1 MKVICFLFKILAY
14 LWGFAAET
22 DLCNVIC
29 RNTHCLH
36 QAGHSRRRGRAMVT
50 SQLKGRPGLDVCE
63 SSTPSIT
70 QPGSVKPV
78 LKLKLV
84 RSGRMHLQ
92 NQGGHDAPALH
103 QTGGGGSGPQ
113 SGPSAWFS
121 HDHKYGTSPRS
132 SCYSV
137 MLHFFS
143 LRSVWNVNTFLSENE
158 WQ

>member
-1 MKVICFLFKILAY
+1 MKVICFLFKTLAY

-36 QAGHSRRRGRAMVT
+36 QAGHSRGRGRALVT

-70 QPGSVKPV
+70 QPGSAKPV

-84 RSGRMHLQ
+84 RSVRRH
-92 NQGGHDAPALH
+92 NCKTAVALH
-103 QTGGGGSGPQ
+103 QTEGGGFRPPVGSL
-113 SGPSAWFS
+113 SMIS

-137 MLHFFS
+137 LLNFFPWGQSGTLPHF
-143 LRSVWNVNTFLSENE
+143 
-158 WQ
+158 